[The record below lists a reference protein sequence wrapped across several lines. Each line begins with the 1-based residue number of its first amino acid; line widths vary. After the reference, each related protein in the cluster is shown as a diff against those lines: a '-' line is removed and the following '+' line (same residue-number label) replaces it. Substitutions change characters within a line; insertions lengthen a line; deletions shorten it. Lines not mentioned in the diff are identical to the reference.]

1 MKLTREERQR
11 MFERQRTISL
21 PAVPRRRDEAR
32 AVALAR
38 PSRAVLV
45 ALTLAA
51 LAAAVAT
58 LGPHL
63 AMTMPQSLLDALMP
77 AVF

>member
-1 MKLTREERQR
+1 MLDEVFQLPAS
-11 MFERQRTISL
+11 SL
-21 PAVPRRRDEAR
+21 PARRRFLFDS
-32 AVALAR
+32 VN
-38 PSRAVLV
+38 V
-45 ALTLAA
+45 TLS
-51 LAAAVAT
+51 AAAVAT